1 MLIIA
6 LAQQYMG
13 AQIAAHLLN
22 ALPQQYQ
29 RHCTHPQSQGKQDME
44 IVFLVILEILQ
55 LYVMPL
61 HQEQLE
67 FGEHLLEL
75 VSLFIAQQLVMHQA
89 HGLKLK
95 LYLMPQPHVRLVM
108 HLLEFQPDL
117 VIQME
122 IGEQLL
128 INVKPFIALR
138 IFTKMQIGQ
147 YLRP

>member
-1 MLIIA
+1 
-6 LAQQYMG
+6 
-13 AQIAAHLLN
+13 
-22 ALPQQYQ
+22 
-29 RHCTHPQSQGKQDME
+29 
-44 IVFLVILEILQ
+44 
-55 LYVMPL
+55 
-61 HQEQLE
+61 
-67 FGEHLLEL
+67 
-75 VSLFIAQQLVMHQA
+75 MHQA

-138 IFTKMQIGQ
+138 YLIFFHEKSIETKA
-147 YLRP
+147 

>member
-1 MLIIA
+1 
-6 LAQQYMG
+6 
-13 AQIAAHLLN
+13 
-22 ALPQQYQ
+22 
-29 RHCTHPQSQGKQDME
+29 
-44 IVFLVILEILQ
+44 
-55 LYVMPL
+55 
-61 HQEQLE
+61 
-67 FGEHLLEL
+67 
-75 VSLFIAQQLVMHQA
+75 MHQA

-138 IFTKMQIGQ
+138 YLIFFHEKSIETKAWKINKIG
-147 YLRP
+147 YLRKCKLDNISGLESIIFWNMPIWLCRSTTKKLHFKWKLEFDCYQSLHCCFGKSSHKIH